1 MVSVAYFAALFG
13 VEIYPREGTET
24 IASWFLGFSCV
35 VEIYPREGTE
45 TICSSLW
52 IPPVG
57 VEIYPREGTETSR
70 DRNDHNQ

>member
-13 VEIYPREGTET
+13 
-24 IASWFLGFSCV
+24 